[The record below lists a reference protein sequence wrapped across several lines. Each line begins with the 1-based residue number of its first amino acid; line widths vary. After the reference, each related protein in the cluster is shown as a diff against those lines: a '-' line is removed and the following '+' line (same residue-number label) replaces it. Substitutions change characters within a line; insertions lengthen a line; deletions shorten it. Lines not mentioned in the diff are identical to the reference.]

1 MAGYGLTTE
10 GFNYEPFEVI
20 KLAIETELL
29 DKLGPIKLDDNSNF
43 GQLVGIFTEREE
55 LLWQALEAVYNAM
68 YPDTA
73 TGFSLD
79 NVVSINGLTRLDAT
93 ATTVIC
99 QLTGTNQTLIVKGSQ
114 VSAVGIDTLFSLNND
129 TLLTNES
136 FIEMN
141 ISINQLSESSYTLTI
156 NNVNYSYIVSPDN
169 TKDDVIDALAST
181 INADDIGLTASNI
194 TGILNLKSDSLDTYF
209 KAYISSDM
217 SINNVTTNAVFT
229 ATDKGNIPVPSNAV
243 TVIQTPVS
251 GWLSVTNQD
260 PGIAGRNLET
270 DTQLRIRRALSFR
283 LGGAGTPEAIRARVL
298 NVPGVTAATVFE
310 NIEDTTSAEGLPPHS
325 FEVLVQG
332 GLDNEIADT
341 IWKVKPAGIK
351 PYGNVDEIIIDSTGR
366 QQPISFSRPVSV
378 PIYVSVSLTK
388 TTDYPSNGDDLIKQ
402 SIATQINALGIG
414 QDVIY
419 QSLYQSIYKVQ
430 GISYA
435 EVKISSD
442 GSAYDDENITI
453 ASSEVATTDTTQVT
467 VEEL

>member
-1 MAGYGLTTE
+1 MADYGLTSQ
-10 GFNYEPFEVI
+10 GFNYPPFEVI

-29 DKLGPIKLDDNSNF
+29 DNLGPIKLDDNSNF
-43 GQLVGIFTEREE
+43 GQQVGIYTEREE
-55 LLWQALEAVYNAM
+55 LLWLALEAVYNAM

-73 TGFSLD
+73 TGISLD

-93 ATTVIC
+93 ATTVTC

-114 VSAVGIDTLFSLNND
+114 VSAIGIDTLFSLNND

-141 ISINQLSESSYTLTI
+141 VSINQLSEDSYSVTINGVNYAYTL
-156 NNVNYSYIVSPDN
+156 VGAE
-169 TKDDVIDALAST
+169 TKDDVIDALVAS
-181 INADDIGLTASNI
+181 INTADIGLDASNI
-194 TGILNLKSDSLDTYF
+194 NGILNLESNTLDTYF

-217 SINNVTTNAVFT
+217 SIDNVTTNAVFT
-229 ATDKGNIPVPSNAV
+229 ATDKGNITVPSNAV

-251 GWLSVTNQD
+251 GWLSVTNQN

-270 DTQLRIRRALSFR
+270 DTQLRIRREISFR

-298 NVPGVTAATVFE
+298 NIPGVTAATVTE
-310 NIEDTTSAEGLPPHS
+310 NQKNTTSAEGLPPHS

-332 GLDNEIADT
+332 GLDNEVANT
-341 IWKVKPAGIK
+341 IWEVKPAGIE
-351 PYGNVDEIIIDSTGR
+351 PYGNVNEIVIDSNGR

-402 SIATQINALGIG
+402 SIAAQINALAIG

-430 GISYA
+430 GISNA
-435 EVKISSD
+435 EVEISSD
-442 GSAYDDENITI
+442 GSTYNAANITI
-453 ASSEVATTDTTQVT
+453 SSSQIAMTDTSQVT
-467 VEEL
+467 VEEF